1 MKKIIL
7 LLLFPLSLLFA
18 QAPQGFN
25 YQAVV
30 SNANGQLLINKAVNF
45 QFNIRQNAQTGSPL
59 YTETHQVTTDD
70 LAQASLIIGQGTA
83 TTGNFTTINWGNGS
97 YYLSIEINTGNGYVA
112 MGSTQLLS
120 VPFALYANQSTNGQP
135 TVYDLK
141 TILTKN
147 NDANDLK
154 ITNLANPTDP
164 KDMVNL
170 DYMTALQNQSN
181 NQKNQIEKLD
191 AIIKKEINNP
201 PAIQWQKN
209 LGGSRNDEVNSAQ
222 KTSDGGFIIAGSSSS
237 IDGDVTG
244 NRSLNYD
251 IWVVKTDASGSI
263 QWQKTYG
270 GTNSDT
276 AASIKTT
283 ADGGYIV
290 TGTTFS
296 TNGDVTG
303 YKGNGDIW
311 IIKIN
316 ATGGIQWQKTFG
328 GTKTDIAAAI
338 EQNPDGSYIIL
349 GSTNSNDGDVTQ
361 NSGGFTNSFEYFYY
375 WVLKINATGS
385 IVWQKTSGNTNN
397 NSNSDDNYMASNLQ
411 LTSDGAILI
420 SLNGNLNRLN
430 LNGGM
435 DGSPEIYLLKINN
448 SGVLQW
454 QKTFGGRGTDF
465 VTKTIST
472 LDGGFL
478 IGGMSSST
486 DGDDTEFIG
495 EVDMWV
501 VKTTIDGTVSWKK
514 SIGGTKWDKIN
525 SLQETLDGGY
535 IIIGETT
542 SSNGNFKAG
551 KGLIDIGI
559 VKLTATGTLEWTKT
573 IGGSGAEKGIEILQT
588 NDGSFVVFGNSNS
601 TNGDIA
607 NNNGNSDIIIT
618 KLKSN

>member
-1 MKKIIL
+1 MKKFIL
-7 LLLFPLSLLFA
+7 LLLFPFSLLFA

-25 YQAVV
+25 YQAIV
-30 SNANGQLLINKAVNF
+30 SNANGQLLINKTVNF
-45 QFNIRQNAQTGSPL
+45 QFNIRQNAQTASPI
-59 YTETHQVTTDD
+59 YTETHQITTDD
-70 LAQASLIIGQGTA
+70 LAQASLVIGQGTA

-141 TILTKN
+141 AILTKN

-191 AIIKKEINNP
+191 AIIKKEITNP

-251 IWVVKTDASGSI
+251 IWVVKTDASGTI

-276 AASIKTT
+276 ATSIKTT

-296 TNGDVTG
+296 TNGDVNG

-311 IIKIN
+311 VIKIN
-316 ATGGIQWQKTFG
+316 STGGIQWQKTFG
-328 GTKTDIAAAI
+328 GTKTDMATAI
-338 EQNPDGSYIIL
+338 EQNPDGSYILL
-349 GSTNSNDGDVTQ
+349 GSTNSNDEDVTQ
-361 NSGGFTNSFEYFYY
+361 NSGEFDY
-375 WVLKINATGS
+375 WVVKINATGS
-385 IVWQKTSGNTNN
+385 IIWQKTFGSTTDDFASSFHLNSDGSIVIAGNTAVTRVINN
-397 NSNSDDNYMASNLQ
+397 FSSS
-411 LTSDGAILI
+411 SSG
-420 SLNGNLNRLN
+420 
-430 LNGGM
+430 
-435 DGSPEIYLLKINN
+435 EINILKINS
-448 SGVLQW
+448 SGLLQW
-454 QKTFGGRGTDF
+454 QKTFGGYGTDIA
-465 VTKTIST
+465 TKTIST

-478 IGGMSSST
+478 IGGMSDSS
-486 DGDDTEFIG
+486 DGDVKENKG
-495 EVDMWV
+495 GGDMWLI
-501 VKTTIDGTVSWKK
+501 KTTIDGILSWEK
-514 SIGGTKWDKIN
+514 SIGGSKWDKIN
-525 SLQETLDGGY
+525 SLQATLDGGY

-542 SSNGNFKAG
+542 SNTGDFKAG

-559 VKLTATGTLEWTKT
+559 VKLTATGKMEWAKT

-607 NNNGNSDIIIT
+607 NNNGNSDIIIA

>member
-1 MKKIIL
+1 MKKFIL
-7 LLLFPLSLLFA
+7 LLLFPFSLLFA

-45 QFNIRQNAQTGSPL
+45 QFNIRQNAPTGSPI
-59 YTETHQVTTDD
+59 YSETHQVTTDD
-70 LAQASLIIGQGTA
+70 LGQASLVIGQGTA
-83 TTGNFTTINWGNGS
+83 TTGNFTAINWGNGA
-97 YYLSIEINTGNGYVA
+97 YYLSIEINTGSGYVA

-120 VPFALYANQSTNGQP
+120 VPFALYANQSYFGQP

-141 TILTKN
+141 TVLTKN

-154 ITNLANPTDP
+154 ITNLTNPTDP

-170 DYMTALQNQSN
+170 DYMTALQNQFN
-181 NQKNQIEKLD
+181 NQKNQIEKFD
-191 AIIKKEINNP
+191 AVLKKEIVNP
-201 PAIQWQKN
+201 PTLQWQIN

-222 KTSDGGFIIAGSSSS
+222 KTSDGGFIIAGSISSV
-237 IDGDVTG
+237 DGIFAG
-244 NRSLNYD
+244 NHSTNYD
-251 IWVVKTDASGSI
+251 IWVVKTDATGTI

-296 TNGDVTG
+296 SNGDVTG

-311 IIKIN
+311 VIKIN

-328 GTKTDIAAAI
+328 GTKTDMAAAI
-338 EQNPDGSYIIL
+338 EQNPDGGYILL

-361 NSGGFTNSFEYFYY
+361 NSGEFDIWGVKF
-375 WVLKINATGS
+375 NATGA
-385 IVWQKTSGNTNN
+385 IQWQKTFGSNTDDFASNFQLNSDGSIVISGNTKVNRVINN
-397 NSNSDDNYMASNLQ
+397 FSSNS
-411 LTSDGAILI
+411 SD
-420 SLNGNLNRLN
+420 
-430 LNGGM
+430 
-435 DGSPEIYLLKINN
+435 EIYIFKIN
-448 SGVLQW
+448 SGGLLQW
-454 QKTFGGRGTDF
+454 QKTFGGNGTDIA
-465 VTKTIST
+465 TKTLST
-472 LDGGFL
+472 LDGGLL
-478 IGGMSSST
+478 IGGFSNST
-486 DGDDTEFIG
+486 DGDIKENKGD
-495 EVDMWV
+495 VDMWLI
-501 VKTTIDGTVSWKK
+501 KTTGDGTISWEK

-525 SLQETLDGGY
+525 SLQATLDGGY

-542 SSNGNFKAG
+542 SSNGDFKTG
-551 KGLIDIGI
+551 KGLIDLVI
-559 VKLTATGTLEWTKT
+559 VKLAATGTMEWTKT

-588 NDGSFVVFGNSNS
+588 NDGSFILFSNSNS
-601 TNGDIA
+601 TNGDIT

>member
-7 LLLFPLSLLFA
+7 LLLFPFSLLFA

-45 QFNIRQNAQTGSPL
+45 QFNIRQNTQTASPL
-59 YTETHQVTTDD
+59 YTETHQITTDD
-70 LAQASLIIGQGTA
+70 LAQASLVIGQGTA

-181 NQKNQIEKLD
+181 NQKNQIEKFD
-191 AIIKKEINNP
+191 AIIKKEITNSL
-201 PAIQWQKN
+201 AIQWQKN

-251 IWVVKTDASGSI
+251 IWVIKTDASGTI

-283 ADGGYIV
+283 SDGGYIV

-296 TNGDVTG
+296 ANGDVTG

-316 ATGGIQWQKTFG
+316 ATGGIQWQKTLG
-328 GTKTDIAAAI
+328 GTKTDMAVSI
-338 EQNPDGSYIIL
+338 EQYPDGSYILL

-361 NSGGFTNSFEYFYY
+361 NSEEFDY
-375 WVLKINATGS
+375 WLLKINNLGS
-385 IVWQKTSGNTNN
+385 VIWQKTYS
-397 NSNSDDNYMASNLQ
+397 SNDLCSKDDLACNLI
-411 LTSDGAILI
+411 LTSDGSILI
-420 SLNGNLNRLN
+420 SGNGNLGRGALS
-430 LNGGM
+430 GIM
-435 DGSPEIYLLKINN
+435 CSQEIYLLKINS
-448 SGVLQW
+448 SGMLQW
-454 QKTFGGRGTDF
+454 QKTFGGKDTD
-465 VTKTIST
+465 VVSKTIST
-472 LDGGFL
+472 LDGGLL
-478 IGGMSSST
+478 IGGLSNST
-486 DGDDTEFIG
+486 DGDVKENKGD
-495 EVDMWV
+495 VDMWLI
-501 VKTTIDGTVSWKK
+501 KTTGDGTVSWEK

-525 SLQETLDGGY
+525 SLQATLDGGY

-542 SSNGNFKAG
+542 SSNGDFKSG
-551 KGLIDIGI
+551 KGLIDLVI
-559 VKLTATGTLEWTKT
+559 VKLTAIGTMEWTKT

-588 NDGSFVVFGNSNS
+588 NDDSYVVFGNSNS
-601 TNGDIA
+601 TNGDIT
-607 NNNGNSDIIIT
+607 NNNGNSDIIIS

>member
-7 LLLFPLSLLFA
+7 LLLFPFSLLFA

-25 YQAVV
+25 YQAIV

-45 QFNIRQNAQTGSPL
+45 QFNIRQNAQTASPI

-70 LAQASLIIGQGTA
+70 LGQASLIIGQGTA

-191 AIIKKEINNP
+191 AIIKKEITNP

-525 SLQETLDGGY
+525 SLQATLDGGY

-607 NNNGNSDIIIT
+607 NNNGNSDIIIA

>member
-1 MKKIIL
+1 MKKFIL
-7 LLLFPLSLLFA
+7 LLLFPFSLLFA

-59 YTETHQVTTDD
+59 YTETHQITTDD
-70 LAQASLIIGQGTA
+70 LAQASLVIGQGTA

-191 AIIKKEINNP
+191 AIIKKEITNP
-201 PAIQWQKN
+201 PATQWQKN

-251 IWVVKTDASGSI
+251 IWVVKTDASGTI

-276 AASIKTT
+276 ATSIKTT

-296 TNGDVTG
+296 TNGDVNG

-311 IIKIN
+311 VIKIN

-328 GTKTDIAAAI
+328 GTKTDMAAAI
-338 EQNPDGSYIIL
+338 EQNPDGSYILL

-361 NSGGFTNSFEYFYY
+361 NSGEFDY
-375 WVLKINATGS
+375 WVVKINATGS
-385 IVWQKTSGNTNN
+385 IIWQKTFN
-397 NSNSDDNYMASNLQ
+397 NSNNSNCCGDYIASNFQ
-411 LTSDGAILI
+411 FIPDGAILI
-420 SLNGNLNRLN
+420 SGNGSLGRVI
-430 LNGGM
+430 LNGGAEF
-435 DGSPEIYLLKINN
+435 SPEIYLLKINN
-448 SGVLQW
+448 NGVLQW
-454 QKTFGGRGTDF
+454 QKTFGGRGTDI

-478 IGGMSSST
+478 IGGLSNST
-486 DGDDTEFIG
+486 DGDVKENKGD
-495 EVDMWV
+495 VDMWV
-501 VKTTIDGTVSWKK
+501 IKTTGDGTISWEK
-514 SIGGTKWDKIN
+514 SIGGSKWDKIN
-525 SLQETLDGGY
+525 SLQATLDGGY

-542 SSNGNFKAG
+542 SNTGDFKAG

-559 VKLTATGTLEWTKT
+559 VKLTATGTMEWTKT

-601 TNGDIA
+601 TNGDIT
-607 NNNGNSDIIIT
+607 NNNGNSDIIIA

>member
-1 MKKIIL
+1 MKKFIL
-7 LLLFPLSLLFA
+7 LLLFPFSLLFA

-25 YQAVV
+25 YQTIV

-45 QFNIRQNAQTGSPL
+45 QFNIRQNTQTASPL
-59 YTETHQVTTDD
+59 YTETHQITTDD
-70 LAQASLIIGQGTA
+70 LAQASLVIGQGTA

-181 NQKNQIEKLD
+181 NQKNQIEKFD
-191 AIIKKEINNP
+191 AIIKKEITNSL
-201 PAIQWQKN
+201 AIQWQKN

-251 IWVVKTDASGSI
+251 IWVIKTDASGTI

-283 ADGGYIV
+283 SDGGYIV

-296 TNGDVTG
+296 ANGDVTG

-316 ATGGIQWQKTFG
+316 ATGGIQWQKTLG
-328 GTKTDIAAAI
+328 GTKTDMAVSI
-338 EQNPDGSYIIL
+338 EQYPDGSYILL

-361 NSGGFTNSFEYFYY
+361 NSEEFDY
-375 WVLKINATGS
+375 WLLKINNLGS
-385 IVWQKTSGNTNN
+385 VIWQKTYS
-397 NSNSDDNYMASNLQ
+397 SNDLCSKDDLACNLI
-411 LTSDGAILI
+411 LTSDGSILI
-420 SLNGNLNRLN
+420 SGNGNLGRGALS
-430 LNGGM
+430 GIM
-435 DGSPEIYLLKINN
+435 CSQEIYLLKINS
-448 SGVLQW
+448 SGMLQW
-454 QKTFGGRGTDF
+454 QKTFGGKDTD
-465 VTKTIST
+465 VVSKTIST
-472 LDGGFL
+472 LDGGLL
-478 IGGMSSST
+478 IGGLSNST
-486 DGDDTEFIG
+486 DGDVKENKGD
-495 EVDMWV
+495 VDMWLI
-501 VKTTIDGTVSWKK
+501 KTTGDGTVSWEK

-525 SLQETLDGGY
+525 SLQATLDGGY

-542 SSNGNFKAG
+542 SSNGDFKSG
-551 KGLIDIGI
+551 KGLIDLVI
-559 VKLTATGTLEWTKT
+559 VKLTAIGTMEWTKT

-588 NDGSFVVFGNSNS
+588 NDDSYVVFGNSNS
-601 TNGDIA
+601 TNGDIT
-607 NNNGNSDIIIT
+607 NNNGNSDIIIS

>member
-1 MKKIIL
+1 MKKFIL
-7 LLLFPLSLLFA
+7 LLLFPFSLLFA

-25 YQAVV
+25 YQTIV

-45 QFNIRQNAQTGSPL
+45 QFNIRQNTQTASPL
-59 YTETHQVTTDD
+59 YTETHQITTDD
-70 LAQASLIIGQGTA
+70 LAQASLVIGQGTA

-181 NQKNQIEKLD
+181 NQKNQIEKFD
-191 AIIKKEINNP
+191 AIIKKEITNSL
-201 PAIQWQKN
+201 AIQWQKN

-251 IWVVKTDASGSI
+251 IWVIKTDASGTI

-283 ADGGYIV
+283 SDGGYIV

-296 TNGDVTG
+296 ANGDVTG

-316 ATGGIQWQKTFG
+316 ATGGIQWQKTLG
-328 GTKTDIAAAI
+328 GTKTDMAVSI
-338 EQNPDGSYIIL
+338 EQYPDGSYILL

-361 NSGGFTNSFEYFYY
+361 NSEEFDY
-375 WVLKINATGS
+375 WLLKINNLGS
-385 IVWQKTSGNTNN
+385 VIWQKTYS
-397 NSNSDDNYMASNLQ
+397 SNDLCSKDDLACNLI
-411 LTSDGAILI
+411 LTSDGSILI
-420 SLNGNLNRLN
+420 SGNGNLGRGALS
-430 LNGGM
+430 GIM
-435 DGSPEIYLLKINN
+435 CSQEIYLLKINS
-448 SGVLQW
+448 SGMLQW
-454 QKTFGGRGTDF
+454 QKTFGGKDTD
-465 VTKTIST
+465 VVSKTIST
-472 LDGGFL
+472 LDGGLL
-478 IGGMSSST
+478 IGGLSNST
-486 DGDDTEFIG
+486 DGDVKENKGD
-495 EVDMWV
+495 VDMWLI
-501 VKTTIDGTVSWKK
+501 KTTGDGTVSWEK

-525 SLQETLDGGY
+525 SLQATLDGGY

-542 SSNGNFKAG
+542 SSNGDFKSG
-551 KGLIDIGI
+551 KGLIDLVI
-559 VKLTATGTLEWTKT
+559 VKLTAIGTMEWTKT
-573 IGGSGAEKGIEILQT
+573 IGGSGAEKG
-588 NDGSFVVFGNSNS
+588 
-601 TNGDIA
+601 
-607 NNNGNSDIIIT
+607 
-618 KLKSN
+618 

>member
-1 MKKIIL
+1 MKKFIL
-7 LLLFPLSLLFA
+7 LLLFPFSLLFA

-25 YQAVV
+25 YQTIV

-45 QFNIRQNAQTGSPL
+45 QFNIRQNTQTASPL
-59 YTETHQVTTDD
+59 YTETHQITTDD
-70 LAQASLIIGQGTA
+70 LAQASLVIGQGTA

-191 AIIKKEINNP
+191 AIIKKEITNP

-251 IWVVKTDASGSI
+251 IWVIKTDASGTI

-283 ADGGYIV
+283 SDGGYIV

-296 TNGDVTG
+296 ANGDVTG

-316 ATGGIQWQKTFG
+316 ATGGIQWQKTLG
-328 GTKTDIAAAI
+328 GTKTDMAVSI
-338 EQNPDGSYIIL
+338 EQYPDGSYILL

-361 NSGGFTNSFEYFYY
+361 NSEEFDY
-375 WVLKINATGS
+375 WLLKINNLGS
-385 IVWQKTSGNTNN
+385 VIWQKTYS
-397 NSNSDDNYMASNLQ
+397 SNDLCSKDDLACNLI
-411 LTSDGAILI
+411 LTSDGSILI
-420 SLNGNLNRLN
+420 SGNGNLGRGALS
-430 LNGGM
+430 GIM
-435 DGSPEIYLLKINN
+435 CSQEIYLLKINS
-448 SGVLQW
+448 SGMLQW
-454 QKTFGGRGTDF
+454 QKTFGGKDTD
-465 VTKTIST
+465 VVSKTIST
-472 LDGGFL
+472 LDGGLL
-478 IGGMSSST
+478 IGGLSNST
-486 DGDDTEFIG
+486 DGDVKENKGD
-495 EVDMWV
+495 VDMWLI
-501 VKTTIDGTVSWKK
+501 KTTGDGTVSWEK

-525 SLQETLDGGY
+525 SLQATLDGGY

-542 SSNGNFKAG
+542 SSNGDFKSG
-551 KGLIDIGI
+551 KGLIDLVI
-559 VKLTATGTLEWTKT
+559 VKLTAIGTMEWTKT

-588 NDGSFVVFGNSNS
+588 NDDSYVVFGNSNS
-601 TNGDIA
+601 TNGDIT
-607 NNNGNSDIIIT
+607 NNNGNSDIIIS